1 MSFMARIL
9 LSFLA
14 AVIICSCNRAPEQI
28 IGIKIYDY
36 KGDFKQLAAL
46 WVTMGINTAFV
57 STSLAADFNFREAL
71 EEKDIKVFII
81 FPVFLNPEI
90 LKGDTTLYAVLNT
103 GEKARQE
110 WVEFV
115 CPSRTGY
122 RNTMIR
128 QLSELTADLDPDGIS
143 IDFIREFVYWEKIYP
158 ERDPHTID
166 RACFCDSCIQGFSAG
181 QGISIPDS
189 CNTTPEISEWI
200 ENNYSASW
208 DKYRCGLIT
217 SMISQL
223 SEAVHK
229 VNSELFVNV
238 HLVPWREN
246 DFGGANKKIAAQDL
260 TGIAPLTDFVSPM
273 CYSQMLDRNAGWIS
287 DVVTDMDKNARGK
300 VLPSRQVYPYY
311 IERSFTPDDF
321 RQALKEALKP
331 PSRGVVFFSWPLFEK
346 DSARMDIVGEI
357 VNNSSN

>member
-1 MSFMARIL
+1 MSIMARIL
-9 LSFLA
+9 LSFLT
-14 AVIICSCNRAPEQI
+14 AVIFFGCERSPEQI

-36 KGDFKQLAAL
+36 KGDYDQLADR
-46 WVTMGINTAFV
+46 WVNMGINTAFV
-57 STSLAADFNFREAL
+57 STSLAADMNFREAS
-71 EEKDIKVFII
+71 EKRDLKVFII

-90 LKGDTTLYAVLNT
+90 LKGDTSLYAILNT

-128 QLSELTADLDPDGIS
+128 QLADLTAELNPDGIS

-158 ERDPHTID
+158 DRDPNTID
-166 RACFCDSCIQGFSAG
+166 RACYCDSCVNGFAAG

-189 CNTTPEISEWI
+189 CITTREIAEWI
-200 ENNYSASW
+200 ENNFSASW

-223 SEAVHK
+223 SDAAHRVK
-229 VNSELFVNV
+229 SELIVNV
-238 HLVPWREN
+238 HIVPWREN
-246 DFGGANKKIAAQDL
+246 EFGGANKKTAAQDL
-260 TGIAPLTDFVSPM
+260 TGIAPVSDFISPM
-273 CYSQMLDRNAGWIS
+273 CYSQMLNRDAQWIS
-287 DVVTDMDKNARGK
+287 DVVTDMDNNARGK
-300 VLPSRQVYPYY
+300 VLPSIQVYPYY
-311 IERSFTPDDF
+311 IEKSFTPDDF

-346 DSARMDIVGEI
+346 DSARMDIVREI
-357 VNNSSN
+357 MNNSSN